1 MNGEKNL
8 LFEQYKV
15 YVEMMDRTSGR
26 RAETNKFYITLLS
39 GLLAFLTF
47 LLGRQFCT
55 GYEDIVIGLFAVLG
69 LILCWVWNTNIWSYR
84 ELNSGKFKIIH
95 EMEKELPYECYK
107 REWDVLKAS
116 NYKRLTQVEQ
126 SVPKIMAV
134 PYTLLLVYTVSH
146 SLWGLLAK
154 LHQTAK

>member
-47 LLGRQFCT
+47 LLGRQFCI
-55 GYEDIVIGLFAVLG
+55 GYEEIVIGLFAVLG
-69 LILCWVWNTNIWSYR
+69 LILCWIWHSNIQSYR
-84 ELNSGKFKIIH
+84 QLSSGKFKIIH
-95 EMEKELPYECYK
+95 EMEKELPYECFK

-116 NYKRLTQVEQ
+116 NYKRLTKVEQ
-126 SVPKIMAV
+126 WVPKIMAV
-134 PYTLLLVYTVSH
+134 PYTLLLVYTIAHFVY
-146 SLWGLLAK
+146 GLFTTLPGSTK
-154 LHQTAK
+154 

>member
-69 LILCWVWNTNIWSYR
+69 LILCWVWHSNIRSYR

-95 EMEKELPYECYK
+95 EMEKDLPYECFN
-107 REWDVLKAS
+107 REWDILKAS
-116 NYKRLTQVEQ
+116 KYKRLTQVEQ
-126 SVPKIMAV
+126 TVPKIMAI
-134 PYTLLLVYTVSH
+134 PYILLLFYTVSRVVWV
-146 SLWGLLAK
+146 LFAK
-154 LHQTAK
+154 LPCPSK